1 METCGTQRGGS
12 LAEHSAPK
20 TQRIEWEQADIP
32 GPKVAAGANWA
43 QKLEEGVC
51 RLKPCLNGGWEPG
64 QGDTGLDSLSSS
76 ALRLMPLIQQGD
88 QPSSPQSLSSSQP
101 GSDLVTSDQGVFLRW
116 ERWDSSW
123 WSRECQEGAQG
134 QDGFS
139 SLPAVPQPCPSTQQ
153 TPPATRAHPCPP
165 QDTKQPE
172 PARGEQQSREVTGDT
187 GGTGCRAGHR
197 HRHCL
202 FGYLR
207 DEVSE
212 ETPDPEHHQGLGS
225 PSIPG
230 AGVPGRGHSLSPG
243 QLEVT
248 QSLPRDTRSW

>member
-139 SLPAVPQPCPSTQQ
+139 LPHAVLQPCSSTQQ

-172 PARGEQQSREVTGDT
+172 PARGEQQSREVTGD
-187 GGTGCRAGHR
+187 GGTQGGQDAGLATDTGIVSSDTCGMRSVRKHQT
-197 HRHCL
+197 L
-202 FGYLR
+202 NITR
-207 DEVSE
+207 DWGLLPS
-212 ETPDPEHHQGLGS
+212 PGLGS
-225 PSIPG
+225 LG
-230 AGVPGRGHSLSPG
+230 GVTPCPLG
-243 QLEVT
+243 
-248 QSLPRDTRSW
+248 SWR